1 MEKFPKKNLLEA
13 FSSQFLPIFVFV
25 LKNKD
30 GRGVGLNLKDI
41 PLYELFNTTF
51 CNFYQLS
58 GVCEVLYSLPSRGE
72 FFQIVDYWGKI
83 SKLESQGKE
92 GRREKGKRKGTGW
105 GKEGKRKGKEWGRE
119 QMGGGKWGRE
129 QMGNG
134 SNGEF
139 ERL

>member
-1 MEKFPKKNLLEA
+1 M
-13 FSSQFLPIFVFV
+13 

-58 GVCEVLYSLPSRGE
+58 GVCEVSYFPPCGGE
-72 FFQIVDYWGKI
+72 FFQIVHYWGKI

-92 GRREKGKRKGTGW
+92 GGREKEKGIR
-105 GKEGKRKGKEWGRE
+105 KEGGEGKGRDKEKG
-119 QMGGGKWGRE
+119 
-129 QMGNG
+129 
-134 SNGEF
+134 
-139 ERL
+139 